1 MKNPTARPVSEPTV
15 GRTLEVTPND
25 SNRNEI
31 MYARLRLWT
40 ATVAALLAVA
50 GASPAQELPPDS
62 LAGAWTGTLETGAGD
77 LEIVLRFEASGEDG
91 LTATLDSPDQGAYG
105 IGAGPVRLDG
115 DSVEVPV
122 PAIGGRFEGTYRSA
136 GTGPEIRGTW
146 SQGGTSLPLVLT
158 PASGEEAAAE
168 PERPQEPEEPLPYVS
183 RDVAFRNEADGIE
196 LAGTFTRPRG
206 EGPFPAVALI
216 SGSGP
221 QDRDESV
228 AGHRPFLVL
237 SDHLTRRGIAVLRYD
252 DRGTGKSG
260 GDFGEA
266 DSRGF
271 ARDAGAAVRWLA
283 ARDEVDSGRIGLVG
297 HSEGGLIAPLVSRRD
312 DEVDFL
318 VLLAGPALPG
328 DELLHLQAEVLI
340 RAGGASEET
349 LRETHRTQERLFRAV
364 LEEDDREVRR
374 RRIRRI
380 LTGGADADSVEAGE
394 RATPADAAD
403 QGVEAQV
410 RQLSAPWF
418 RFFLRHDP
426 APVLERVEVPVLALF
441 GEKDLQVPADT
452 NMAVMRR
459 ALETA
464 PTGEYRIVEL
474 EGLNHLFQNAE
485 TGLPAEYPRIE
496 QTMAPEAMEAV
507 ADWVLGPATSGTR

>member
-1 MKNPTARPVSEPTV
+1 MH
-15 GRTLEVTPND
+15 
-25 SNRNEI
+25 
-31 MYARLRLWT
+31 ARLRLWT
-40 ATVAALLAVA
+40 TAVAALLVA
-50 GASPAQELPPDS
+50 AGTSPAQEPSPDS
-62 LAGAWTGTLETGAGD
+62 LAGAWSGTLETGAGS
-77 LEIVLRFEASGEDG
+77 LEIVLRFEEAGEDG
-91 LTATLDSPDQGAYG
+91 LSATLDSPDQGAYG
-105 IGAGPVRLDG
+105 IAAGAVRLHG
-115 DSVEVPV
+115 DSVAVPV
-122 PAIGGRFEGTYRSA
+122 PAIGGRFEGAYRSTEA
-136 GTGPEIRGTW
+136 GPEIRGRW
-146 SQGGTSLPLVLT
+146 SQRGTSLPLVLR

-183 RDVAFRNEADGIE
+183 RDVVFRNEADDVE

-206 EGPFPAVALI
+206 GGPFPAVALV

-252 DRGTGKSG
+252 DRGTGTSG
-260 GDFGEA
+260 GDFEAA
-266 DSRGF
+266 DSRNF

-283 ARDEVDSGRIGLVG
+283 ARDALDSGRIGLVG
-297 HSEGGLIAPLVSRRD
+297 HSEGGLIAPLVSRRS

-328 DELLHLQAEVLI
+328 DELLHLQAEALI
-340 RAGGASEET
+340 RASGASGDAV
-349 LRETHRTQERLFRAV
+349 RETHRTQERLFRAV
-364 LEEDDREVRR
+364 LEEDDREARR

-380 LTGGADADSVEAGE
+380 LTGGADADSPEAGE
-394 RATPADAAD
+394 RAAPADAAD

-410 RQLSAPWF
+410 RQLSGPWF

-426 APVLERVEVPVLALF
+426 APVLARVEVPVLALF
-441 GEKDLQVPADT
+441 GGKDLQVPADT

-459 ALETA
+459 ALERA

-485 TGLPAEYPRIE
+485 TGLPSEYPTIE
-496 QTMAPEAMEAV
+496 QTLAPEAMEAV
-507 ADWVLGPATSGTR
+507 ADWVLGPATRGTK